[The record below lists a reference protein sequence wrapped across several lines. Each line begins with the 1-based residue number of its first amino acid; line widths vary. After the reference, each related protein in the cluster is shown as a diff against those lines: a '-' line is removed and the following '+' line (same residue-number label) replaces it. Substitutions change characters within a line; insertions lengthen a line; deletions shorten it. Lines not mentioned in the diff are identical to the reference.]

1 MNRKFDTETISYL
14 FMKNMDMDENDQQ
27 FYLVK

>member
-1 MNRKFDTETISYL
+1 MNRKFDTETIRYL